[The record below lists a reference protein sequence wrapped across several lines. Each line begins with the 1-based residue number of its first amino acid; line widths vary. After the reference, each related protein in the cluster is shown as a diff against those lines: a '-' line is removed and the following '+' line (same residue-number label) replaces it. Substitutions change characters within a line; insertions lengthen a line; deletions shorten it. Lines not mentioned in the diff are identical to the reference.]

1 MCEDDNTRA
10 SDSGLGFLKR
20 KRVGNTMTSGRLCP
34 VMPAPRSYHSAPVR
48 PPRTLLWNVP
58 PTAHMACSHYPIRWT
73 TFLLKNILK
82 YIQLKFHFTFRVQHS
97 SLPQPVTDLP
107 PRTEQHSIE
116 CMSHS
121 VYSIS
126 FDGPLGCFH
135 LSFHYSLTRILVCK
149 NGCLRPCF
157 HYGASW

>member
-1 MCEDDNTRA
+1 MTTRERLTLDLVSLRGNVSA
-10 SDSGLGFLKR
+10 ILWWVADSALW
-20 KRVGNTMTSGRLCP
+20 C
-34 VMPAPRSYHSAPVR
+34 PAPRGYHSTPVR